1 MPASLTITVR
11 YLDGS
16 TEVFTNCVE
25 DTGVSS
31 DDKIVFTGSLSGGP
45 ATDKH
50 TIKIANGMRV
60 TRRTS

>member
-25 DTGVSS
+25 ATASS
-31 DDKIVFTGSLSGGP
+31 DDLLDFTGSIASGP
-45 ATDKH
+45 ATDHHK
-50 TIKIANGMRV
+50 IKIAPGMRV